1 MTAPTRALRCFPPA
15 TRPVLT
21 ALLALAALIGSGCEG
36 GDEQDPPDVAARKAE
51 CRKLEEHIVQ
61 ITPRR
66 GGGPPETDPA
76 KIQQIVAQ
84 LPVEDFEQCA
94 AVLKDCKPG
103 APCVIDC
110 LKRATDPASLRS
122 CIAAKPE

>member
-1 MTAPTRALRCFPPA
+1 MHLVPSAARSSLA
-15 TRPVLT
+15 
-21 ALLALAALIGSGCEG
+21 ALLALAALTAAGCDG
-36 GDEQDPPDVAARKAE
+36 GAEQDPPDVAARKAE
-51 CRKLEEHIVQ
+51 CHKLEEHIVQ

-76 KIQQIVAQ
+76 KIQQIIAQ

-94 AVLKDCKPG
+94 AVLDDCKPG

-110 LKRATDPASLRS
+110 LRRATDPASLRS